1 MTLHTRPIQTQSIPL
16 LQQGNLGNTQGILTA
31 VTQWPLIRR
40 HHHFLM
46 SSKLSEHI
54 FLGSKYFLSEER
66 QIFPARGSG
75 SLGLVSSYPSPR
87 LRHLGS
93 GSGSGDVTRHGVF
106 SWEMCL
112 SEQWIRLFP
121 ASTPSIQWKYLQL
134 YWNWMENMT
143 AAQNDDALK
152 AFQISILTSSSLNTL
167 THWKAAGRWLK
178 EWWNWIKSI
187 IFFLPGTC
195 TQTVP
200 NSRWLND
207 LKLIRIILLD
217 KFLKLT
223 NHWQEGVGEMK
234 TV

>member
-93 GSGSGDVTRHGVF
+93 GSGDVTRHGVF

-112 SEQWIRLFP
+112 SEQWIR
-121 ASTPSIQWKYLQL
+121 
-134 YWNWMENMT
+134 
-143 AAQNDDALK
+143 
-152 AFQISILTSSSLNTL
+152 SSETL
-167 THWKAAGRWLK
+167 HPLRSVKIFA
-178 EWWNWIKSI
+178 I
-187 IFFLPGTC
+187 I
-195 TQTVP
+195 
-200 NSRWLND
+200 
-207 LKLIRIILLD
+207 LKLNGEHDGGTKWWCFESIPNIDFNIKLAQYPHS
-217 KFLKLT
+217 LKGRGAMVKRVMEL
-223 NHWQEGVGEMK
+223 N
-234 TV
+234 